1 MAHAGEPATVQPDR
15 QLPTQ
20 ATSDNGPS
28 STHAPFTAM
37 LSLTRPNKHFA
48 GVRPRAGDCC
58 CSGGNQCSQ

>member
-28 STHAPFTAM
+28 STLAAIHSNAVIDPT
-37 LSLTRPNKHFA
+37 
-48 GVRPRAGDCC
+48 
-58 CSGGNQCSQ
+58 